1 MDTGMTK
8 NRKVAL
14 ITGIELYGKVQLV
27 TEMVREDLKI
37 MARNVPSVGVTKG
50 FAYA

>member
-1 MDTGMTK
+1 MDTGM
-8 NRKVAL
+8 RK
-14 ITGIELYGKVQLV
+14 TGKQLV
-27 TEMVREDLKI
+27 AEMVREDLKV